1 MNDSS
6 SSRAPTSRNVARAVA
21 RSRAVRASVA
31 RRRRRLAVLVACA
44 AATVGVPIAW
54 IMAEPAAAVAASAV
68 SEVQDLAE
76 LLGQRSPG
84 TRTQAE
90 LTKHA
95 RVAAKS
101 RTQPKPAGPAGRPGE
116 PGIPA
121 TTALVDLLQPP
132 IAPIELMSGVSPP
145 PFAPPPG
152 LNAILASPPV
162 DTAFTPPTDNSGPIH
177 FPTSEPRD
185 ELPVS
190 AVPEP
195 GTWAMMLVGFGLIGW
210 RMRRRR
216 GVSAAKSLR
225 RAAN

>member
-1 MNDSS
+1 M
-6 SSRAPTSRNVARAVA
+6 
-21 RSRAVRASVA
+21 
-31 RRRRRLAVLVACA
+31 
-44 AATVGVPIAW
+44 PIAW

-68 SEVQDLAE
+68 SEVQDLAD

-101 RTQPKPAGPAGRPGE
+101 RTQPKPAGPAGGPAQ
-116 PGIPA
+116 PGIPT

-145 PFAPPPG
+145 S

-162 DTAFTPPTDNSGPIH
+162 DTALTPPTDNSGPIH

-185 ELPVS
+185 ELPLS

-195 GTWAMMLVGFGLIGW
+195 GTWAMMLMGFGLIGW

-216 GVSAAKSLR
+216 DVSAAKSLR
-225 RAAN
+225 PAAN